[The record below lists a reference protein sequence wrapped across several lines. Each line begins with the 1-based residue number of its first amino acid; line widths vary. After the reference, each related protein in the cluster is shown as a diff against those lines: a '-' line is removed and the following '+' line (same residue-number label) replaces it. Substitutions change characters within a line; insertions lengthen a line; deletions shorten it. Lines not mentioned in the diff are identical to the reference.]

1 MSTLIDTST
10 LYDSLRALGPV
21 MADEVPDSLASR
33 LASADL
39 DAGKVKE
46 AIAVYAKLANEGTLQ
61 DFTSAMM
68 RRPFAS
74 RPTTSARR
82 PFGRLNSCIGCQPKS
97 RNRRIT
103 PRVR

>member
-61 DFTSAMM
+61 DFTSAIEQGGM
-68 RRPFAS
+68 AYALGLGAGKLEAAA
-74 RPTTSARR
+74 PTK
-82 PFGRLNSCIGCQPKS
+82 GCCGHTWEGTCTKWA
-97 RNRRIT
+97 
-103 PRVR
+103 